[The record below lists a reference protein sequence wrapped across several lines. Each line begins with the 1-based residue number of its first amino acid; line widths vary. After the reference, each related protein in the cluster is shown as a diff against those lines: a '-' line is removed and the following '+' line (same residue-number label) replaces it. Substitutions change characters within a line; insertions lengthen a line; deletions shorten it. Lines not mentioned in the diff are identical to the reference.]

1 MYCLFIVRRAAGV
14 DVTDALL
21 LNPRRDFFQ
30 DADES
35 RALAFA
41 NQLIK
46 VTLVPARAAR
56 HVGENLFSGG
66 RKVQAICAA
75 VSIHAGAFDQTT
87 PYKIFDHWR
96 KARFVAAVGE
106 RKFGLADAWVAGDQR
121 QGSEPARTFA
131 DLLRMA

>member
-1 MYCLFIVRRAAGV
+1 MPATSAGMTTAC
-14 DVTDALL
+14 DSMTGARLL
-21 LNPRRDFFQ
+21 DLGGDFFQ
-30 DADES
+30 DADKF
-35 RALAFA
+35 LAIAFTD
-41 NQLIK
+41 QLIQ
-46 VTLVPARAAR
+46 VTLVPSRAAR

-87 PYKIFDHWR
+87 PHKIFDYWR